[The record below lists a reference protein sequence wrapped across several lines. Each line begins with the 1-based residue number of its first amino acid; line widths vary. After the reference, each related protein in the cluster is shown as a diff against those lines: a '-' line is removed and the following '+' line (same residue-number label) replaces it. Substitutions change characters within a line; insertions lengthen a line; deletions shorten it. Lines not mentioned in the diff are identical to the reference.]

1 MESTLFPPPPP
12 SVSAT
17 GSSFVAGGMGA
28 SFSRKATAAE
38 ELAAQFSMKNSTS
51 SGGSASTVANGTSA
65 LSPKKPN
72 HSASYSNLSLASHGS
87 VLTEAAN
94 SGGGS
99 GSNSAAG
106 SLQACTDYAVGLL
119 SALPASDHALAYVVL
134 ETGVRGFLLHSQL
147 F

>member
-1 MESTLFPPPPP
+1 
-12 SVSAT
+12 
-17 GSSFVAGGMGA
+17 MGA

-51 SGGSASTVANGTSA
+51 GGGNASSAANGASA

-87 VLTEAAN
+87 ILAEAAN
-94 SGGGS
+94 SGGS

-134 ETGVRGFLLHSQL
+134 ETGVRAVRFEL
-147 F
+147 FFELF